1 MPRVPRFQD
10 GGYREAGLRCYYRLR
25 LSLQYHH
32 SSRRS
37 FQATAQS
44 REVPRLRNRSKA
56 EAGDCQA
63 DAASE
68 GPVSFLRAFRG
79 TAGDD
84 TETGGYV
91 QLRHS
96 AGGLRTGLSRSIRRP
111 GASGSSLPADNWNG
125 ARALQ
130 GRREGGRRAVERAW
144 LGTCH
149 PEIKGG
155 TRPGRCSRR
164 RGCPSG
170 RTGLQQ
176 CLSTPSTA
184 ASRPSIRRRI
194 A

>member
-10 GGYREAGLRCYYRLR
+10 GGYREAGLRCDNRLR
-25 LSLQYHH
+25 LSMQYHH
-32 SSRRS
+32 CSRRS
-37 FQATAQS
+37 FQAAAQS

-56 EAGDCQA
+56 EAGDCPT

-96 AGGLRTGLSRSIRRP
+96 AGGLRTGLTRSIRRP
-111 GASGSSLPADNWNG
+111 GASGPSLPADNRNG

-130 GRREGGRRAVERAW
+130 GRREGSRRTVERAR
-144 LGTCH
+144 LGACH
-149 PEIKGG
+149 LEIEGG
-155 TRPGRCSRR
+155 TRP
-164 RGCPSG
+164 
-170 RTGLQQ
+170 
-176 CLSTPSTA
+176 A
-184 ASRPSIRRRI
+184 
-194 A
+194 